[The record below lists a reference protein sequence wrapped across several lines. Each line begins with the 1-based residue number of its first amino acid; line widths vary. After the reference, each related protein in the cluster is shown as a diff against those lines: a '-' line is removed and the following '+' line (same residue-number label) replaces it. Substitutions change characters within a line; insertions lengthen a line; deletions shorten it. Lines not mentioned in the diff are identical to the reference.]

1 MTEPVTKS
9 LAEEVLRGD
18 ALAVSRAITHAENA
32 TSEGIAL
39 LKEIAPHVGQATRL
53 GVTGPPGVG
62 KSTLI
67 DALAELLRKRGDG
80 VGVVAVDPTSP
91 FTGGALLGDRIR
103 MSRIAEDDAVF
114 MRSMATRGTAG
125 GLARTTQ
132 DAADIID
139 ASGRKV
145 LLIETVG
152 VGQAE
157 IEISR
162 ETDCVLL
169 LLSPESGDGIQ
180 AMKSGILEVADIVV
194 INKADRVGADKLE
207 YDIRSA
213 FELGLR
219 PRREVPIL
227 LTEAYRGR
235 GVPELLEAIDDFTEE
250 RRKSGRFDERRR
262 RNMEI
267 RIRTLVEFMI
277 QKTLL
282 EGESA
287 KQLAQRVEDV
297 LAKKDSAY
305 AAAETLVREVVR

>member
-1 MTEPVTKS
+1 
-9 LAEEVLRGD
+9 
-18 ALAVSRAITHAENA
+18 
-32 TSEGIAL
+32 
-39 LKEIAPHVGQATRL
+39 
-53 GVTGPPGVG
+53 
-62 KSTLI
+62 
-67 DALAELLRKRGDG
+67 
-80 VGVVAVDPTSP
+80 
-91 FTGGALLGDRIR
+91 
-103 MSRIAEDDAVF
+103 
-114 MRSMATRGTAG
+114 
-125 GLARTTQ
+125 
-132 DAADIID
+132 
-139 ASGRKV
+139 
-145 LLIETVG
+145 
-152 VGQAE
+152 
-157 IEISR
+157 
-162 ETDCVLL
+162 
-169 LLSPESGDGIQ
+169 
-180 AMKSGILEVADIVV
+180 MKSGILEVADIVV

-277 QKTLL
+277 QKTLW

-297 LAKKDSAY
+297 LAKKASAY